1 MKKLIAVLGG
11 LLHGNVALACN
22 MDRDN
27 CADVMLPELKSDLE
41 MQDLRNCN

>member
-11 LLHGNVALACN
+11 LLLGNVALACN

-27 CADVMLPELKSDLE
+27 CADVMLPELKRYSDELAA
-41 MQDLRNCN
+41 NPN